1 MLDSTMFHLAPMVS
15 RLPQLAHLNHHRP
28 LVTLAN
34 GLKAIGL
41 SRWRLIAALSAVA
54 LGGAMGNSVE
64 AAERINLQV
73 GPIRQTLYVS
83 DLEEFATTGQVP
95 SRLGLYQGVLTPE
108 IQTMLNNRVSL
119 NPAMADRMVADILAS
134 SNGELLLDA
143 LARVAPDLTVE
154 QIRGAIR
161 LAAKQT
167 DGLNVLGIVRAVPQE
182 TLEVDLTAALAL
194 VSQLNLS
201 RLEGDALSTVLEQEL
216 LVHDDID
223 LPDDLDPT
231 VEGTMAITQRS
242 FKFVDRERN
251 RLIPL
256 DLYVPDQAIVED
268 APLVVLS
275 HGFAADRRF
284 LTYVGKHLASHGL
297 TVVALEHVGSNVDA
311 LNNTPID
318 PAALEEPSRIL
329 PASEFLDRPRDVT
342 YVLDRLTWMEQVSP
356 MLGGKFDPERVV
368 LMGHSLGGYTGFAL
382 AGAQLDLSALPP
394 FCNSLTPVG
403 LSPADWLQCAAMAL
417 PEMTADL
424 SDDRIVQVIAMNPLV
439 GRLFGRQGLA
449 DVAVPSIILT
459 GTKDGVTPTLA
470 QQLGPFQQLKGT
482 NHHLIAVIGGTH
494 LSVGDPENVNAA
506 LTQIPFMPEISG
518 DQTTNLRQY
527 LKALSLSVAMQQTDQ
542 ADTYGAFLEPA
553 YAQGFSTGTLPLR
566 MTQTLPETLQG
577 WLRTVAPDQARSGG
591 ETLKSWAHLRTF
603 EARKSVG
610 NMQRRMMAYLGQEQV
625 SITVLFW
632 PLGLPWI

>member
-1 MLDSTMFHLAPMVS
+1 MAS
-15 RLPQLAHLNHHRP
+15 RLPRLAQFVPAQPFGP
-28 LVTLAN
+28 LVN
-34 GLKAIGL
+34 GLKSWGL
-41 SRWRLIAALSAVA
+41 KPLGLNRWRLVAAISAVA
-54 LGGAMGNSVE
+54 LGGMTGGSVE
-64 AAERINLQV
+64 AAERINIQV

-83 DLEEFATTGQVP
+83 DLEEFAKTGQVP
-95 SRLGLYQGVLTPE
+95 SRLGIYRGLLTPE
-108 IQTMLNNRVSL
+108 IQAMLNDRVTL
-119 NPAMADRMVADILAS
+119 DPVMADRMVADILAS
-134 SNGELLLDA
+134 PNGELLLDS

-167 DGLNVLGIVRAVPQE
+167 AGLNVLGILRAVPQE
-182 TLEVDLTAALAL
+182 TLDVDLTAALAL

-216 LVHDDID
+216 LVSDDID
-223 LPDDLDPT
+223 LPNDLDPT
-231 VEGTMAITQRS
+231 VQGTIAVTERS
-242 FKFVDRERN
+242 FKFVDRARD
-251 RLIPL
+251 RLIPV
-256 DLYVPDQAIVED
+256 DVYVPDQAVVED

-284 LTYVGKHLASHGL
+284 LTYVGQHLASHGL

-342 YVLDRLTWMEQVSP
+342 YVLDRLTWMEKASP
-356 MLGGKFDPERVV
+356 TLGGKFDPERVV
-368 LMGHSLGGYTGFAL
+368 LIGHSLGGYTGFAL

-394 FCNSLTPVG
+394 FCDSLTPVG
-403 LSPADWLQCAAMAL
+403 LSPADWLQCAAVDL
-417 PEMTADL
+417 PEVTADL
-424 SDDRIVQVIAMNPLV
+424 RDERIVQVIAMNPLV

-470 QQLGPFQQLKGT
+470 QQLGPFHQLQGPD
-482 NHHLIAVIGGTH
+482 HHLVAVIGGTH
-494 LSVGDPENVNAA
+494 LSVGDPDNVNEA
-506 LTQIPFMPEISG
+506 LTQVPFMPELSG
-518 DQTTNLRQY
+518 EQTTQLREY
-527 LKALSLSVAMQQTDQ
+527 LKALALSVAMQQTEQ
-542 ADTYGAFLEPA
+542 AETYRVFLQPA
-553 YAQGFSTGTLPLR
+553 YAQSFSTGPLPLR
-566 MTQTLPETLQG
+566 MTQTLPDSVLG

-591 ETLKSWAHLRTF
+591 ETLKSWAHLSTF

-610 NMQRRMMAYLGQEQV
+610 SVQRRMMAYLRQEQV
-625 SITVLFW
+625 SITVLYW
-632 PLGLPWI
+632 PMGLPWI

>member
-1 MLDSTMFHLAPMVS
+1 MLDSTMFHLAPMAF
-15 RLPQLAHLNHHRP
+15 RRPQLTQLIHRKP
-28 LVTLAN
+28 FGALIN
-34 GLKAIGL
+34 GLTSISLG
-41 SRWRLIAALSAVA
+41 RWRIVAALSAVA
-54 LGGAMGNSVE
+54 LGGAMGGSVE

-83 DLEEFATTGQVP
+83 DLEEFAQTGQVP
-95 SRLGLYQGVLTPE
+95 ARLSLYQGILTPE
-108 IQTMLNNRVSL
+108 IQAMLNNRVAL
-119 NPAMADRMVADILAS
+119 NPSMADRMVADILAS
-134 SNGELLLDA
+134 SNGELLLDS
-143 LARVAPDLTVE
+143 LARVAPGLTVD
-154 QIRGAIR
+154 QIRAAIR

-167 DGLNVLGIVRAVPQE
+167 EGLNVLGIVRAVPQD

-216 LVHDDID
+216 LVTDDID
-223 LPDDLDPT
+223 LPKNLDPT
-231 VEGTMAITQRS
+231 QEGTMAITERS

-256 DLYVPDQAIVED
+256 DVYVPDQAIVED

-297 TVVALEHVGSNVDA
+297 TVVALEHVGSNVEA

-329 PASEFLDRPRDVT
+329 PASEFLDRPRDVS

-368 LMGHSLGGYTGFAL
+368 LLGHSLGGYTGFAL
-382 AGAQLDLSALPP
+382 AGAQLDLSALPR

-403 LSPADWLQCAAMAL
+403 LSPADWLQCAAIAL

-439 GRLFGRQGLA
+439 GRLFGRKGLTE
-449 DVAVPSIILT
+449 VAVPSIILT

-470 QQLGPFQQLKGT
+470 QQLGPFHQLNGP

-506 LTQIPFMPEISG
+506 LTQIPFMPELSG

-527 LKALSLSVAMQQTDQ
+527 LKALSLSVAMQQTEQ
-542 ADTYGAFLEPA
+542 ADTYSAFLEPA
-553 YAQGFSTGTLPLR
+553 YAQGFSTNTLPLR
-566 MTQTLPETLQG
+566 MTQTLPDTVQG

-591 ETLKSWAHLRTF
+591 ETLKSWAHLNTL

-610 NMQRRMMAYLGQEQV
+610 NVQRRMMAYLRQEQV

-632 PLGLPWI
+632 PMGLPWI